1 VVIEFVLYAG
11 KTNDSCPL
19 IEIAVCSH
27 INGAVFIS
35 PSIPNLTVTAASSH
49 LVIFPCK

>member
-1 VVIEFVLYAG
+1 MVIEFVLYAG

-19 IEIAVCSH
+19 IDITVCSH
-27 INGAVFIS
+27 INGNEFIS
-35 PSIPNLTVTAASSH
+35 PSIPNLIVTAVSSH